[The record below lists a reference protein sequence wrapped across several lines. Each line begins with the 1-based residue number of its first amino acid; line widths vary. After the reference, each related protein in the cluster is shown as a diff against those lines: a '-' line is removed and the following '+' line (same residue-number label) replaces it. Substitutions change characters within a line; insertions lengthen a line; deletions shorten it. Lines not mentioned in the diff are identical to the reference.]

1 MVKVISVNIK
11 SDTMNVVFVAISL
24 NLSTTFR
31 LVNIIDINGFFL
43 EIAEKTTFVLGKL
56 PQILHS

>member
-31 LVNIIDINGFFL
+31 LVNIIDINVFFL